1 MGRRIRTT
9 IVLIALGLMAIT
21 AMTAQA
27 KPMSSGIGQDEGLAL
42 GIRGQ
47 TSDDQAGYPEWAT
60 QMEAP
65 YWFSKSDAVLAPDDL
80 SLSRPKP
87 VETTLVVSDDG
98 RNVDFNAYT
107 VTGFVLALLLA
118 IGAGMGV
125 GVWYSR
131 RSRLSPA

>member
-1 MGRRIRTT
+1 MSRRNRTT

-27 KPMSSGIGQDEGLAL
+27 KPMESGIGPNEGLAL

-47 TSDDQAGYPEWAT
+47 SSDRAYPEWAM

-65 YWFSKSDAVLAPDDL
+65 YWFSKSDTVLAPDDL
-80 SLSRPKP
+80 SLTRPEP
-87 VETTLVVSDDG
+87 ETILVVSDDG
-98 RNVDFNAYT
+98 RNLDFNAYT

-118 IGAGMGV
+118 IGTGMGV